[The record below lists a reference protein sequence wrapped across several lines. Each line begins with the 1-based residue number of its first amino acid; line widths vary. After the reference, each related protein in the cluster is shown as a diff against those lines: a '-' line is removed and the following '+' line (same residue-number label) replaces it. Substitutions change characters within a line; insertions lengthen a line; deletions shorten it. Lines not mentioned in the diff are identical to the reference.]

1 MSWTTAVRNE
11 LAHERNVLGSYI
23 PRRSSNSAWAT
34 LPGDLVGR
42 VLRSGRS
49 WEGWLTRYI
58 EAYSSA
64 EHTSIDVGANV
75 GVHTRAMALRS
86 YETIAFEPQQAAYA
100 RLIANITDLGNVR
113 PLRLA
118 ASSREGIASMSH
130 VPGNRGASRLVS
142 SGGDEVIAT
151 MRLDDLD
158 LHRPVSLIKIDVEGH
173 ERDVLAGSAGI
184 LTLDRPAIL
193 LEDTTRARAMLEEF
207 DYRMT
212 RIALRDFLCLP
223 AEKCAHRAGGRDHV

>member
-1 MSWTTAVRNE
+1 VSWTTALRNE
-11 LAHERNVLGSYI
+11 LAHERNVLASYI
-23 PRRSSNSAWAT
+23 PRRSNDSAWAT

-42 VLRSGRS
+42 VLRSGRN

-58 EAYSSA
+58 NAYASND
-64 EHTSIDVGANV
+64 HTSIDVGANV
-75 GVHTRAMALRS
+75 GVHTRRMALRS
-86 YETIAFEPQQAAYA
+86 YETIAFEPQEAAYS

-142 SGGDEVIAT
+142 TGGDEVVAT

-173 ERDVLAGSAGI
+173 ERDVLAGAAGI
-184 LTLDRPAIL
+184 LTLDRPVIL
-193 LEDTTRARAMLEEF
+193 LEDTTRSRAMLKEF

-223 AEKCAHRAGGRDHV
+223 AEKCAHRVGGRDNV

>member
-23 PRRSSNSAWAT
+23 PRRRSNCSWAT

-58 EAYSSA
+58 EAYASA

-86 YETIAFEPQQAAYA
+86 YETIAFEPQEAAYA

-113 PLRLA
+113 PLRFA

-142 SGGDEVIAT
+142 SSGDEVVTT

-184 LTLDRPAIL
+184 LALDRPAIL

-223 AEKCAHRAGGRDHV
+223 AEKCAHRVGGRDHV

>member
-11 LAHERNVLGSYI
+11 LAHERDVLGSYM
-23 PRRSSNSAWAT
+23 PRRRNDSAWAT

-58 EAYSSA
+58 KTYASP

-75 GVHTRAMALRS
+75 GVHTRAMAQDS
-86 YETIAFEPQQAAYA
+86 YETIALEPQQAAYD
-100 RLIANITDLGNVR
+100 RLLANTTDLANVR
-113 PLRLA
+113 AMRLA
-118 ASSREGIASMSH
+118 ASSREGTAAMSH
-130 VPGNRGASRLVS
+130 VPGNRGASRLVR
-142 SGGDEVIAT
+142 SGGDEVVAT

-173 ERDVLAGSAGI
+173 ERDVLAGAAGI
-184 LTLDRPAIL
+184 LTLDRPALL
-193 LEDTTRARAMLEEF
+193 LEDTTRARDMLGDF
-207 DYRMT
+207 DYRAT

-223 AEKCAHRAGGRDHV
+223 VEMIGAATRGRRHA

>member
-23 PRRSSNSAWAT
+23 PRRRNNGAWAT

-42 VLRSGRS
+42 VLRSGRN

-58 EAYSSA
+58 DAYAST

-86 YETIAFEPQQAAYA
+86 YETIAFEPQEAAYA
-100 RLIANITDLGNVR
+100 RLIENITNLGNVR
-113 PLRLA
+113 PLCLA
-118 ASSREGIASMSH
+118 ASSREGIASMRH

-142 SGGDEVIAT
+142 SGGDEVVAT

-173 ERDVLAGSAGI
+173 ERDVLAGATGI

-223 AEKCAHRAGGRDHV
+223 AEKCADRARGLDHV